1 MSEPFRF
8 HTRLNL
14 VELLGRRAST
24 VRELLTGIRE
34 VPGASIYHHTHRFLQ
49 QHHFLS
55 PEPPNDF
62 AYWISGS
69 LGLNDIGERLAS
81 IDTVRYRRI
90 NDLRTRYVEILEEA
104 LAARRNSWPVCQ
116 ESDEFHFMSCRTFI
130 IPLPAVARDAGEFLD
145 ILGRIS
151 VNSLYYHVFESRLRL
166 ERGGE
171 RFRRLVRGAGGPRT
185 GRCPGQARS
194 LHDHHG
200 RAPAGDHRIGEV
212 PCPGS
217 MTTSP

>member
-14 VELLGRRAST
+14 VELLGRRAYT
-24 VRELLTGIRE
+24 VPELLAGIRE
-34 VPGASIYHHTHRFLQ
+34 VPGASIYYHTHRFLQ

-62 AYWISGS
+62 AYWISGA
-69 LGLNDIGERLAS
+69 LGLDDIGERLAS
-81 IDTVRYRRI
+81 VDTVRYRRI
-90 NDLRTRYVEILEEA
+90 NDLRARYVEILQEA
-104 LAARRNSWPVCQ
+104 LSARRNSWPVCQ

-130 IPLPAVARDAGEFLD
+130 IPLPAVAHDVGEFLE

-166 ERGGE
+166 EHGENDFAVWFEARGDRALAEALARLDPYTITLEGLRQE
-171 RFRRLVRGAGGPRT
+171 IIGLVRGHA
-185 GRCPGQARS
+185 Q
-194 LHDHHG
+194 
-200 RAPAGDHRIGEV
+200 HR
-212 PCPGS
+212 
-217 MTTSP
+217 

>member
-1 MSEPFRF
+1 LSDPFRF

-14 VELLGRRAST
+14 VELLGRRAGT

-34 VPGASIYHHTHRFLQ
+34 VPGGSIYHHTHRFLQ

-81 IDTVRYRRI
+81 VDTVRYRRI

-104 LAARRNSWPVCQ
+104 LAVRRNSWPVCQ

-166 ERGGE
+166 ERGENDFAVWFEARGDHE
-171 RFRRLVRGAGGPRT
+171 LAGALARLDPYTITLEGLRQEIIGLVRRHVQD
-185 GRCPGQARS
+185 R
-194 LHDHHG
+194 
-200 RAPAGDHRIGEV
+200 
-212 PCPGS
+212 
-217 MTTSP
+217 

>member
-24 VRELLTGIRE
+24 VPELLTGIRE
-34 VPGASIYHHTHRFLQ
+34 VSGASIYHHTHRFLQ

-69 LGLNDIGERLAS
+69 MALDDVGERLAS
-81 IDTVRYRRI
+81 VDTIRYRRI
-90 NDLRTRYVEILEEA
+90 NDLRARYVSILEEA
-104 LAARRNSWPVCQ
+104 LAARRNWWPVCQ
-116 ESDEFHFMSCRTFI
+116 ENNEFHFLSCRTFI
-130 IPLPAVARDAGEFLD
+130 IPLPAIARDADEFLD

-151 VNSLYYHVFESRLRL
+151 VNSLYYHIFESRLRM
-166 ERGGE
+166 ERGENDFAVWFEE
-171 RFRRLVRGAGGPRT
+171 RGNRELADALSRLDPYTITLEGLRQKIIGLVRRYVQD
-185 GRCPGQARS
+185 R
-194 LHDHHG
+194 
-200 RAPAGDHRIGEV
+200 
-212 PCPGS
+212 
-217 MTTSP
+217 

>member
-24 VRELLTGIRE
+24 VHELLNGIRE

-49 QHHFLS
+49 QHHYLS

-62 AYWISGS
+62 AFWISGS
-69 LGLNDIGERLAS
+69 LGLDDVGERLAS
-81 IDTVRYRRI
+81 VNTIRFRHI
-90 NDLRTRYVEILEEA
+90 NDLRARYVEILEEV

-116 ESDEFHFMSCRTFI
+116 EGEEFHFMSCRTFI
-130 IPLPAVARDAGEFLD
+130 MPLPDAAADAREFLEV
-145 ILGRIS
+145 LGRIS

-166 ERGGE
+166 EKGANDFAVWFEARGDRDLAAALSRLDPYTITLDGLRRE
-171 RFRRLVRGAGGPRT
+171 IIRLVECHAKDR
-185 GRCPGQARS
+185 
-194 LHDHHG
+194 
-200 RAPAGDHRIGEV
+200 
-212 PCPGS
+212 
-217 MTTSP
+217 